1 MVDAMEPG
9 RLAPCGTEEIK
20 SVVEG
25 ALIQKLRNAAQLTEL
40 TRDVFSLPELKRA
53 IAEASDLAAKWPLKT
68 SDEKRAVLADVI
80 HRIELEPASLTMQ
93 IRRSALARLISGSDA
108 ISVTNDVD
116 DVASIVC
123 PMSLRRRGVET
134 RLVLTNE
141 IARARSPD
149 AALLDLV
156 ARAQRYLDDLTSGRC
171 ATLTEVAAANH
182 TPLSEVSRI
191 LPLTF
196 LSPKIVEAI
205 VAGRQPTELTAQRL
219 SRLSDLSAS
228 WTDQAVLLN

>member
-1 MVDAMEPG
+1 M
-9 RLAPCGTEEIK
+9 
-20 SVVEG
+20 
-25 ALIQKLRNAAQLTEL
+25 
-40 TRDVFSLPELKRA
+40 
-53 IAEASDLAAKWPLKT
+53 
-68 SDEKRAVLADVI
+68 
-80 HRIELEPASLTMQ
+80 
-93 IRRSALARLISGSDA
+93 
-108 ISVTNDVD
+108 TNEVD

-149 AALLDLV
+149 AALIDLV
-156 ARAQRYLDDLTSGRC
+156 ARAHGYLDDLTSGRC
-171 ATLTEVAAANH
+171 STLTEVAAANH

-205 VAGRQPTELTAQRL
+205 VAGTPTDRTHRAAAVPTLGPLAIMDRSGSSPRLLTLAPPP
-219 SRLSDLSAS
+219 AP
-228 WTDQAVLLN
+228 